1 VTLFFDGDLLEH
13 QVSHELA
20 LRAMAVCFDAEA
32 DGKTALPPRI
42 DTPTGRGFI
51 RVMPAVLDDVM
62 GLKVM
67 TLVEKL
73 GTRYLVLLYEVA
85 TGALLALFDADELT
99 RLRTA
104 AVTALAGQA
113 MLATPPA
120 TLGLIGTGFEAV
132 GHLRM
137 CAHIWPLRQVAVFSP
152 HPERRRRFAAEL
164 SRELQIDVVA
174 VDSASAALR
183 NQSVVVLATKSVQ
196 PVIDAADLAA
206 GAVVLSIGST
216 RLDFRELD
224 RASLGRAS
232 IVVADDPQM
241 IRLESADIA
250 ESIAA
255 GVLDPDLIVALSA
268 YRRGARPATTA
279 ARGDV
284 AIFKSVGTALQD
296 LALARLLYHDEPTR
310 RGAQPLDELT
320 RLKPFAA
327 KAFETATAATPP

>member
-1 VTLFFDGDLLEH
+1 MTLFFDGDLLEH

-20 LRAMAVCFDAEA
+20 LRAMAICFDAEA

-73 GTRYLVLLYEVA
+73 GTRYLVLLYEVS

-113 MLATPPA
+113 MVATPPA

-137 CAHIWPLRQVAVFSP
+137 CAHIWPLRRVAVFSP
-152 HPERRRRFAAEL
+152 HAERRRRFAAEL
-164 SRELQIDVVA
+164 SRELQIEVVA
-174 VDSASAALR
+174 ADSAADALR
-183 NQSVVVLATKSVQ
+183 DQPVVVLATKATQ
-196 PVIDAADLAA
+196 PVIDSADLAP
-206 GAVVLSIGST
+206 GTVVLSIGST

-224 RASLGRAS
+224 QPSLGRAT

-241 IRLESADIA
+241 IQLESADIA

-255 GVLDPDLIVALSA
+255 GVFDPRLIVALSA

-279 ARGDV
+279 AHGDV

-296 LALARLLYHDEPTR
+296 LALARLLYHDEATR
-310 RGAQPLDELT
+310 KGAQQLDELT

-327 KAFETATAATPP
+327 KAFETVTAAAPT